1 MTSTA
6 SPRVMWIVGF
16 PGVTIDGVRF
26 VNCTFRGL
34 EAPEVM
40 NSAARVSFESV
51 TVEPAKR
58 GRSINPMSI
67 SGEFRAPLKA
77 HALARRFRIVKG
89 VVIRQ
94 KKTEWQGNLYL
105 ER

>member
-16 PGVTIDGVRF
+16 PGVTIEGVRF

-40 NSAARVSFESV
+40 NHAAAVSFENV
-51 TVEPAKR
+51 TVEPLKR
-58 GRSINPMSI
+58 GRSINSPQS
-67 SGEFRAPLKA
+67 APPK
-77 HALARRFRIVKG
+77 
-89 VVIRQ
+89 
-94 KKTEWQGNLYL
+94 
-105 ER
+105 